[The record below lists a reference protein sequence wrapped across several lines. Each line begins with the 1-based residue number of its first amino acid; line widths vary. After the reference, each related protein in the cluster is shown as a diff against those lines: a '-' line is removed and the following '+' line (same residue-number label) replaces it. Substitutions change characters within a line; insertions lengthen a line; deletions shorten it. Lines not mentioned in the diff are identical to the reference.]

1 MQPYSANNV
10 ARVVYSRHTRCIYFS
25 KTISRYYVA
34 RFHRFHA
41 SAMKAPLMMRAI
53 SPGAVLRMCPEYGKK
68 LANLF
73 CLLSDQRVA
82 ISGELL
88 HVKNS

>member
-1 MQPYSANNV
+1 MK
-10 ARVVYSRHTRCIYFS
+10 RS
-25 KTISRYYVA
+25 K
-34 RFHRFHA
+34 F
-41 SAMKAPLMMRAI
+41 RAI
-53 SPGAVLRMCPEYGKK
+53 HYPLSTAHLPGVVLRMRREYGKK
-68 LANLF
+68 LSKLF

>member
-1 MQPYSANNV
+1 V
-10 ARVVYSRHTRCIYFS
+10 REG
-25 KTISRYYVA
+25 
-34 RFHRFHA
+34 A
-41 SAMKAPLMMRAI
+41 SAESTPSLTVGLPPQAA
-53 SPGAVLRMCPEYGKK
+53 SPGAVLRMYPEYGKK